1 MDTLLLTHYLESND
15 ACMTIQANFIDD
27 GTALAKYSVTPE
39 FEDDMLIKGYKVSN
53 MNGIYLN
60 FVITIN

>member
-1 MDTLLLTHYLESND
+1 
-15 ACMTIQANFIDD
+15 MTIRANFIDD